1 MREIKLSVLI
11 MIVLIFMSTFLS
23 TYRASGQSVSSGSE
37 ITIQIDGSKR
47 FQTIDGFGVN
57 ANTESWNGDE
67 LKPALDMLL
76 DSMNSTIWRVMVEV
90 EKGGEE
96 VNDNDDP
103 FKFNWDYYNKLYETP
118 HFQKVW
124 NTVEYL
130 NRHGI
135 TNGVML
141 NYMGRVPEWMGQS
154 VIKPEY
160 EDEFVEMQVSFLM
173 YAKNVK
179 HLLFGLFSPM
189 NETDIKNEGPT
200 VKADQFAR
208 ILRKLVDR
216 MQANGL
222 GNIKIVAPD
231 AASMK
236 TGIKSYLP
244 ALMAD
249 PVIMKK
255 IAHWGLHS
263 YGGYYAPVDSF
274 IKKSGYPKID
284 WWLTEFN
291 AWRNGLDAGKTD
303 VKYDYNFAGECVNH
317 LLQLLKNGASG
328 AIVWEGYD
336 SYYQHPPG
344 GWSLWGVLG
353 YDRDTKT
360 YYPRK
365 HLPALAQ
372 ISRFVLPGS
381 RHIGINGSEDK
392 NVTVLAFNDTIT
404 GRITITGINR
414 QDNPFNLKGSF
425 ANLPEIKSLEMYYT
439 DSIRNLFKDNEV
451 FVRDKA
457 FSVTIPGKCLFTLTG
472 KVVRPKPEP
481 SDWFAGDMHVHRN
494 CGEPTGIFPDNKLT
508 EMMEKNDL
516 AVVSMLADMGN
527 GEVKDSKEDL
537 PKVNGEDAP
546 QSIPGRIVHWDVEWH
561 YDPAGVTF
569 KNQAIGGHLAIL
581 GLKEAHQIWDESAY
595 KIIEWAKKQNAVTG
609 FVHME
614 YLNDKIQNNLTCCI
628 PLDYPVEAALGTID
642 FVAEDVWQND
652 AAVHAYYKL
661 LNCGFRLGLAAGTD
675 VPCMNGSI
683 GDILT
688 YVQVK
693 DKQLTYDKW
702 IEGIKNGRTVVALNG
717 HKEFLDLKVDGTN
730 SPGDEIKIK
739 GQGDVMVSVK
749 WTAIKKLTGKIEL
762 ICDGKV
768 VASKAGTAKPG
779 IPVVLTATQ
788 KFLRSGWICA
798 RRMDAKGHVSHT
810 APVYITVNDQP
821 VRASAEDARY
831 FVKWIDNILT
841 NISPGGQWNKY
852 FTHDLG
858 VVKARYEKAKD
869 IYTKIQKEA
878 VDQLKNSGNG
888 VVDNGSMIQ
897 LGKTK
902 KITPKKL

>member
-1 MREIKLSVLI
+1 MRKYILHAFV
-11 MIVLIFMSTFLS
+11 MIGLIFSTMAFDVNAQVKS
-23 TYRASGQSVSSGSE
+23 TNPEMTVRV
-37 ITIQIDGSKR
+37 DGSIR
-47 FQTIDGFGVN
+47 LQTIDGFGVN

-67 LKPALDMLL
+67 LKPALDILL
-76 DSMNSTIWRVMVEV
+76 DSMNSTLWRVMVEV
-90 EKGGEE
+90 EKGGED

-103 FKFNWDYYNKLYETP
+103 FKFNWDFYNKLYETP

-141 NYMGRVPEWMGQS
+141 NYMGRAPEWMGQS

-160 EDEFVEMQVSFLM
+160 EDEFVEMQVSFLL

-216 MQANGL
+216 MQQNGL
-222 GNIKIVAPD
+222 GNVKIVSPD
-231 AASMK
+231 AAGMRNAIR
-236 TGIKSYLP
+236 TYLP
-244 ALMAD
+244 AMLSD

-255 IAHWGLHS
+255 IAHWGMHS
-263 YGGYYAPVDSF
+263 YGGYNAPVDSF
-274 IKKSGYPKID
+274 IKKSSYPKIN

-303 VKYDYNFAGECVNH
+303 VKYDYKFASESVNH

-328 AIVWEGYD
+328 GIIWEGYD

-353 YDRDTKT
+353 YDRETKT
-360 YYPRK
+360 YKSRK

-372 ISRFVLPGS
+372 ITKFVLPGS
-381 RHIGINGSEDK
+381 RQIGVNGSENK
-392 NVTVLAFNDTIT
+392 NITLLAFNDTIT
-404 GRITITGINR
+404 GRITLTGINR
-414 QDNPFNLKGSF
+414 GAVPLNIMGTL
-425 ANLPEIKSLEMYYT
+425 ANLPELRNLEMFYT
-439 DSIRNLFKDNEV
+439 DSVKNLFMANDIP
-451 FVRDKA
+451 VRNKM
-457 FSVTIPGKCLFTLTG
+457 FKLTIPSKCLFTLTG
-472 KVVRPKPEP
+472 KVLRPKPEP

-537 PKVNGEDAP
+537 VKVNGTDAK
-546 QSIPGRIVHWDVEWH
+546 QSIPGRIVHWDAEWH

-569 KNQAIGGHLAIL
+569 ENQAIGGHLAVL

-595 KIIEWAKKQNAVTG
+595 KIVEWAKKQNAVSG

-614 YLNDKIQNNLTCCI
+614 YLNDAIQNKLTCCI

-652 AAVHAYYKL
+652 ASIHGYYKL
-661 LNCGFRLGLAAGTD
+661 LNCGFRIGLAAGTD

-693 DKQLTYDKW
+693 DNQLTYAKW
-702 IEGIKNGRTVVALNG
+702 IEGIKNGRTVIALNG
-717 HKEFLDLKVDGTN
+717 HKEFLDLKVNATN
-730 SPGDEIKIK
+730 GPGDVIKIK
-739 GQGDVMVSVK
+739 GQGDVRVSVK
-749 WTAIKKLTGKIEL
+749 WTTVKELAGNIEL
-762 ICDGKV
+762 ICNGKV

-779 IPVVLTATQ
+779 APVVLNATQ
-788 KFLRSGWICA
+788 KFLRSGWLCA
-798 RRMDAKGHVSHT
+798 RRMDSKGHISHT
-810 APVYITVNDQP
+810 APVYIAVNEEP
-821 VRASAEDARY
+821 VRASVEDAQY
-831 FVKWIDNILT
+831 FVRWIDNMIT
-841 NISPGGQWNKY
+841 NISSGGTWNKY
-852 FTHDLG
+852 FTHDLD

-869 IYTKIQKEA
+869 IYVKIEDEA
-878 VDQLKNSGNG
+878 IDQLKNQGNG
-888 VVDNGSMIQ
+888 ILENGSPIK
-897 LGKTK
+897 LDKTK
-902 KITPKKL
+902 RISPKKL

>member
-1 MREIKLSVLI
+1 MRKYRLNALVVIA
-11 MIVLIFMSTFLS
+11 LIFSTMPFDGN
-23 TYRASGQSVSSGSE
+23 AQNKSVNPD

-47 FQTIDGFGVN
+47 FQKIDGFGVN
-57 ANTESWNGDE
+57 ANTESWNGNE
-67 LKPALDMLL
+67 LKPALDLLL

-90 EKGGEE
+90 EKNGEDI
-96 VNDNDDP
+96 NDNDDP
-103 FKFNWDYYNKLYETP
+103 FKFNWEYYNKLYETP

-124 NTVEYL
+124 STVEYL
-130 NRHGI
+130 NSHGV

-141 NYMGRVPEWMGQS
+141 NFMGRAPEWMGQS
-154 VIKPEY
+154 VIKPEM

-173 YAKNVK
+173 YAKNEK

-208 ILRKLVDR
+208 IMRKLVDR

-231 AASMK
+231 AAGMK
-236 TGIKSYLP
+236 NGIRNYLP
-244 ALMAD
+244 AMMAD

-263 YGGYYAPVDSF
+263 YAGYSAPVDSF
-274 IKKSGYPKID
+274 IKKSSYPKID

-291 AWRNGLDAGKTD
+291 AWRDGLDAGKTD
-303 VKYDYNFAGECVNH
+303 VKYDYKFASECVNH
-317 LLQLLKNGASG
+317 LLQLLRNGASG
-328 AIVWEGYD
+328 GIVWEGYD

-353 YDRDTKT
+353 YDRESKT
-360 YYPRK
+360 YLPRK

-381 RHIGINGSEDK
+381 RHIGVNGPENK
-392 NVTVLAFNDTIT
+392 NITLIAFNDTIT
-404 GRITITGINR
+404 GRITIIGINR
-414 QDNPFNLKGSF
+414 QESSFNLKGGF
-425 ANLPEIKSLEMYYT
+425 ANLPEVKNLEMFYT
-439 DSIRNLFKDNEV
+439 DSIKNLFKDKEV
-451 FVRDKA
+451 
-457 FSVTIPGKCLFTLTG
+457 SVINKNFAITIPGKCLFTLTG
-472 KVVRPKPEP
+472 KAVRPKPEP
-481 SDWFAGDMHVHRN
+481 SDWFSGDMHVHKN

-508 EMMEKNDL
+508 EMMEQNDL

-527 GEVKDSKEDL
+527 GEVKDSKSDL
-537 PKVNGEDAP
+537 PKVNGNDAKE
-546 QSIPGRIVHWDVEWH
+546 SILGRIVHWDAEWH
-561 YDPAGVTF
+561 YDPEGVTF
-569 KNQAIGGHLAIL
+569 ENQAIGGHLAVL

-595 KIIEWAKKQNAVTG
+595 KIVEWAKKQNAVTG

-614 YLNDKIQNNLTCCI
+614 YLNDAIQNKLTCCI

-652 AAVHAYYKL
+652 AAVHGYYKL

-693 DKQLTYDKW
+693 DKQLTYAKW
-702 IEGIKNGRTVVALNG
+702 IDGIKKGRTVVALNG
-717 HKEFLDLKVDGTN
+717 HKEFLDLKVNGTS

-739 GQGDVMVSVK
+739 GQGDVKVNVR
-749 WTAIKKLTGKIEL
+749 WTAVKELTGKIEL
-762 ICDGKV
+762 VCNGKV

-779 IPVVLTATQ
+779 VPILLSATQ

-798 RRMDAKGHVSHT
+798 RRMDSRGHVSHT
-810 APVYITVNDQP
+810 AAVYVTVDDKP
-821 VRASAEDARY
+821 VRTSAEDAQY
-831 FVKWIDNILT
+831 FVKWIDNIIT
-841 NISPGGQWNKY
+841 NISSGGIWNKY
-852 FTHDLG
+852 FTHDLD
-858 VVKARYEKAKD
+858 VVTARYEKAKD
-869 IYTKIQKEA
+869 IYLKIEDEA
-878 VDQLKNSGNG
+878 VDQLKNQGNG
-888 VVDNGSMIQ
+888 ILENGSLMK
-897 LGKTK
+897 LEKSK
-902 KITPKKL
+902 VTPKKR

>member
-1 MREIKLSVLI
+1 MRRYKLNMLLMVV
-11 MIVLIFMSTFLS
+11 MIFSTL
-23 TYRASGQSVSSGSE
+23 TLKIDAQVKNDRPEMTIQVDGSE
-37 ITIQIDGSKR
+37 RLQK
-47 FQTIDGFGVN
+47 IDGFGVN

-76 DSMNSTIWRVMVEV
+76 DSMNATIWRVMVEV
-90 EKGGEE
+90 ERGGED
-96 VNDNDDP
+96 VNDNNDP

-135 TNGVML
+135 TDGVML
-141 NYMGRVPEWMGQS
+141 NFMGRVPGWMGQS

-173 YAKNVK
+173 YARNVK
-179 HLLFGLFSPM
+179 HLLFGYFSPM

-208 ILRKLVDR
+208 IIHKLAER
-216 MQANGL
+216 MQANEL
-222 GNIKIVAPD
+222 GSIKLVVPD

-236 TGIKSYLP
+236 TAIDSYLP
-244 ALMAD
+244 AMMAD

-255 IAHWGLHS
+255 VGRWGFHS

-274 IKKSGYPKID
+274 IKKSKYPKTD

-291 AWRNGLDAGKTD
+291 AWRDGLDAGKTN
-303 VKYDYNFAGECVNH
+303 VKYDYTFASECANH

-328 AIVWEGYD
+328 GIVWEGYD

-381 RHIGINGSEDK
+381 RHIGINGEVNKD
-392 NVTVLAFNDTIT
+392 VTILAFNDTIR
-404 GRITITGINR
+404 GRITITGINKG
-414 QDNPFNLKGSF
+414 DSPFDLKGSF
-425 ANLPEIKSLEMYYT
+425 VHLPEINDLQMYYT
-439 DSIRNLFKDNEV
+439 DSIKNLYKDQEIVVRNKT
-451 FVRDKA
+451 
-457 FSVTIPGKCLFTLTG
+457 FSVKIPGKCLFTLTG
-472 KVVRPKPEP
+472 KVVRPRPEP

-494 CGEPTGIFPDNKLT
+494 CGEPTGIFPENKLT
-508 EMMEKNDL
+508 EMMEQNDL
-516 AVVSMLADMGN
+516 SVVSMLADMGN
-527 GEVKDSKEDL
+527 GEVKDSKLDL
-537 PKVNGEDAP
+537 PKVNGKDAP
-546 QSIPGRIVHWDVEWH
+546 QSVPGRIVHWDAEWH

-569 KNQAIGGHLAIL
+569 ENQAIGGHLAVL

-614 YLNDKIQNNLTCCI
+614 YLNDAIQNNLTCCI

-652 AAVHAYYKL
+652 AAIHGYYKL
-661 LNCGFRLGLAAGTD
+661 LNCGFRIGLAAGTD
-675 VPCMNGSI
+675 LPCYNGAM

-693 DKQLTYDKW
+693 DKKLTYNKW

-717 HKEFLDLKVDGTN
+717 HKEFIDLKVNGTR
-730 SPGDEIKIK
+730 SPGDEIKMK
-739 GQGDVMVSVK
+739 GQGDVRVSVK
-749 WTAIKKLTGKIEL
+749 WTAIKELTGKLEL
-762 ICDGKV
+762 VCDGMV
-768 VASKAGTAKPG
+768 IASKNGTVKPG
-779 IPVVLTATQ
+779 VPVVLTATQ

-798 RRMDAKGHVSHT
+798 RRMDSKGHITHT
-810 APVYITVNDQP
+810 APVYITIDNKP
-821 VRASAEDARY
+821 VRASAQDAEY
-831 FVKWIDNILT
+831 FAKYIDNIII
-841 NISPGGQWNKY
+841 NISPGGIWNKY
-852 FTHDLG
+852 FTHDLD
-858 VVKARYEKAKD
+858 VVKARYEKARD
-869 IYTKIQKEA
+869 IYIKIADEA
-878 VDQLKNSGNG
+878 IDQLKNQGNG
-888 VVDNGSMIQ
+888 ILENGSMIY
-897 LGKTK
+897 LDKRK
-902 KITPKKL
+902 RMSPKKR

>member
-1 MREIKLSVLI
+1 MRKCILNTLV
-11 MIVLIFMSTFLS
+11 MIAMIFSTIPFYVNGQVKSINPGMSL
-23 TYRASGQSVSSGSE
+23 
-37 ITIQIDGSKR
+37 QIDGSKR
-47 FQTIDGFGVN
+47 LQTIDGFGVN

-67 LKPALDMLL
+67 LKPALDVLL
-76 DSMNSTIWRVMVEV
+76 DSMNATLWRVMVEV
-90 EKGGEE
+90 EKGGED

-141 NYMGRVPEWMGQS
+141 NFMGRVPEWIGLS

-179 HLLFGLFSPM
+179 HLLFGYFAPM

-200 VKADQFAR
+200 VKADQYAR

-216 MQANGL
+216 MQKNGL
-222 GNIKIVAPD
+222 GSIKIVAPD
-231 AASMK
+231 ASSMK
-236 TGIKSYLP
+236 TAINSYLP
-244 ALMAD
+244 TIMAD
-249 PVIMKK
+249 PMIMKK
-255 IAHWGLHS
+255 VGRWGFHS

-274 IKKSGYPKID
+274 IMNSAYPKIN

-303 VKYDYNFAGECVNH
+303 VKYDYKFASESVNH

-328 AIVWEGYD
+328 AIIWEGYD

-353 YDRDTKT
+353 YNRDTKT
-360 YYPRK
+360 YASRK

-381 RHIGINGSEDK
+381 KHIGINGTENK
-392 NVTVLAFNDTIT
+392 NVTVLAFNDTVT

-414 QDNPFNLKGSF
+414 GDSPVELKAGFVS
-425 ANLPEIKSLEMYYT
+425 LPEIKSLDMYYT
-439 DSIRNLFKDNEV
+439 DSIRNLYKDNEIL
-451 FVRDKA
+451 VRNKSFGA
-457 FSVTIPGKCLFTLTG
+457 TIPGKCIFTLTG
-472 KVVRPKPEP
+472 KVIRPKPEP
-481 SDWFAGDMHVHRN
+481 SDWFTGDMHVHRN
-494 CGEPTGIFPDNKLT
+494 CGEPTGIFPENKLT
-508 EMMEKNDL
+508 EMMEQNDL
-516 AVVSMLADMGN
+516 SVVSMLADMGN
-527 GEVKDSKEDL
+527 GEVKDSKLDL
-537 PKVNGEDAP
+537 PKVNGKDAP
-546 QSIPGRIVHWDVEWH
+546 QSVPGRIVHWDAEWH
-561 YDPAGVTF
+561 YDPEGVTF
-569 KNQAIGGHLAIL
+569 ENKAIGGHLAVL

-614 YLNDKIQNNLTCCI
+614 YLNDAIQNRLTCCI

-652 AAVHAYYKL
+652 AAIHGYYKL
-661 LNCGFRLGLAAGTD
+661 LNCGFHIGLAAGTD
-675 VPCMNGSI
+675 LPCYNGSM

-693 DKQLTYDKW
+693 DKQLTYTKW
-702 IEGIKNGRTVVALNG
+702 IDGIKKGRTVVALNG
-717 HKEFLDLKVDGTN
+717 HKEFLDLKANGTN

-739 GQGDVMVSVK
+739 GQGDVKVSVK
-749 WTAIKKLTGKIEL
+749 WTTVTELTGRVEL
-762 ICDGKV
+762 VCNGKV
-768 VASKAGTAKPG
+768 VASHSGTAKPG
-779 IPVVLTATQ
+779 LPVELNATQ
-788 KFLRSGWICA
+788 KFLRSGWLCA
-798 RRMDAKGHVSHT
+798 RRMDAKGHISHT
-810 APVYITVNDQP
+810 APIYVIVDEKP
-821 VRASAEDARY
+821 VRASVEDAKY
-831 FVKWIDNILT
+831 FVSYIDNIIT
-841 NISPGGQWNKY
+841 NISTGGIWNKY
-852 FTHDLG
+852 FTHDLD
-858 VVKARYEKAKD
+858 VVKARYQKSRE
-869 IYTKIQKEA
+869 IYVKIMDEA
-878 VDQLKNSGNG
+878 EDQLKKLGNG
-888 VVDNGSMIQ
+888 VIENNSIPQ
-897 LGKTK
+897 SGKTK
-902 KITPKKL
+902 KITPKKR